1 MIFGGSGAG
10 FFERAPPAPV
20 PEPMG
25 WEEFVENLVY
35 SATTSTRPTRADD
48 DAGTL
53 MRLAVHNR
61 FRSILEAR
69 YGRSKLHDMV
79 LASHARRI
87 ARALAYARERRAF
100 DIMTRRGAWHV
111 YHPSVARLGGFG
123 EGIWKRVMMW
133 SLFRNALGGGVP

>member
-1 MIFGGSGAG
+1 MFAGSGAG
-10 FFERAPPAPV
+10 FAKRAPPPSA
-20 PEPMG
+20 EPMG

-48 DAGTL
+48 DAGTF

-87 ARALAYARERRAF
+87 ARALAYAREQRAF

-111 YHPSVARLGGFG
+111 YHPSVARRSGFG
-123 EGIWKRVMMW
+123 EGIWKRVMMC
-133 SLFRNALGGGVP
+133 SLFSNALGGGAP